1 MILERAELL
10 IKVGHEDDFAAGM
23 ADRGIPVL
31 KALPGVR
38 SVLFGR
44 GIEHPEKFQLLIEWD
59 SIAAH
64 TAATQD
70 PSFADFRAVMAPHTK
85 SGSMEHYNMG

>member
-10 IKVGHEDDFAAGM
+10 IKEGHEDDFAAGM
-23 ADRGIPVL
+23 AERGVPVL
-31 KALPGVR
+31 RALPGVR

-44 GIEHPEKFQLLIEWD
+44 GIEHPDKFQLLIEWD
-59 SIAAH
+59 SIDAH
-64 TAATQD
+64 MAATKH

-85 SGSMEHYNMG
+85 GGSMEHYDMA